1 MKVKVNFIDPRARSE
16 LRPMYRTEGSAG
28 LDLCACIDKGATI
41 LPGETLLVSSG
52 VRIHIDSKY
61 FAGLVL
67 PRSGLGHKYG
77 IILGNS
83 VGLIDS
89 DYQGPLMVSIWN
101 RGTEPYHVMPGDR
114 IAQLVIIPVMQ
125 VEFEEWGTFKP
136 TERGD
141 GGLGSTG
148 R

>member
-1 MKVKVNFIDPRARSE
+1 MKVKISFTDPRARTE
-16 LRPMYRTEGSAG
+16 MRPCYRTDGSAG
-28 LDLCACIDKGATI
+28 LDLCACIDKGVT
-41 LPGETLLVSSG
+41 LFPGETLLVSSG

-61 FAGLVL
+61 FAGLLL

-125 VEFEEWGTFKP
+125 VEFEECDSFNSTS
-136 TERGD
+136 RGG